1 MIPWKL
7 ILFMMIVA
15 ICIVFIGFNLD
26 YRMTLSFGF
35 AKMENVPT
43 IIVLAIV
50 LMLGMLFSFIVIFV
64 NTIKTSKK
72 QHQKE
77 KSVSHEETTKKQNN
91 T

>member
-7 ILFMMIVA
+7 LLFMVIVA
-15 ICIVFIGFNLD
+15 ICIVFVGFNLD

-50 LMLGMLFSFIVIFV
+50 FMLGMLFSFIIIFV
-64 NTIKTSKK
+64 NTIKASKK
-72 QHQKE
+72 QPQKE
-77 KSVSHEETTKKQNN
+77 KPVSHEETAKKQ
-91 T
+91 

>member
-7 ILFMMIVA
+7 LLFIVIVA
-15 ICIVFIGFNLD
+15 LCIVFVGFNID

-50 LMLGMLFSFIVIFV
+50 FMFGMLFSFIIIFV

-72 QHQKE
+72 QLQKE
-77 KSVSHEETTKKQNN
+77 KPVSHEEPAKK
-91 T
+91 